1 MKEVF
6 EYILS
11 LFKSRIFPLIL
22 VFAILVGVLINR
34 LFGLQIINGES
45 YVKDLSSSIQ
55 KDMSVAATR
64 GRIFDKNGVLLA
76 YNDLAYA
83 VRISDSGKYNNN
95 AEKNE
100 KLNASIDKTLDII
113 EAKGDTYS
121 NDFPIVYEDGQ
132 YVFNIKDNELLR
144 FLRDIYGKRSISELS
159 DEERNV
165 TAQELFRQLCE
176 KYAVVVASDSSK
188 NQATVLSSTVSF
200 LKSQG
205 YMVEAAGFSVDHA
218 LMIVNLRRYMS
229 ANSYNRYISF
239 TIANEVSDET
249 VAAILESSDDL
260 TGVTVEEQYIRRYVD
275 SVYCSQILGYTGTVS
290 TSELETLGDKYD
302 SNDTVG
308 KSGIEKSMESVL
320 SGTKGERQVYVDT
333 VGRIT
338 EVLGETD
345 PETGN
350 DVYLTIDI
358 NLQKNLYNAIED
370 RLVQILLTYMTSGDT
385 KYSYTSNGSVDT
397 VYILAK
403 EVYFALIDNNIVSI
417 KHIAEQSTDTEAQV
431 YSAFLSK
438 QDSTMDW
445 IRSEL
450 ADGDTPYGKLSEEQQ
465 LYIWYVYTSLKDRGV
480 FNTSNVDTTDD
491 VYKDWTQADG
501 TSLKELLTHGIAKNW
516 INLNVFST
524 EQYTSLQES
533 YDALLDYIDGYLRE
547 DTSFFKKMYKYMINS
562 GSISG
567 RQVCM
572 LLYEQGVLDMNSENS
587 RYSALAA
594 GSLGAYDFMTY
605 AISNKIITPA
615 QLALEPCSA
624 SAVVTN
630 PKNGDIIAM
639 VSYPSYDNNKL
650 SGSVDAKY
658 FNSLINDKA
667 SPMLN
672 RATQSFTAPGSTYK
686 PCTTIA
692 GMDTGIISSGTTF
705 YCSGSFDKVTPS
717 PKCWRLSGH
726 GGEVAATAIRDSC
739 NVFFYN
745 VGYNL
750 ACSKNGNYNSTYGTT
765 ILQKYSDLL
774 GLSTK
779 AGVEIEESEPMAS
792 NTNSVAS
799 AIGQGNHKYSTLNLA
814 RYVTTIATSG
824 TCYNLTLVDK
834 ITDSDGNLI
843 EDNHADVDHQ
853 VELSSNIWSTVHEGM
868 MLAGNSYSTI
878 AKLGLKIAAKSGTAQ
893 ENTNEPDHSLLVT
906 YSPYDDPQ
914 ICVSVC
920 IQHGYSSTTS
930 MDLTADVY
938 KIYYG
943 ME

>member
-76 YNDLAYA
+76 YNDIAYA

-176 KYAVVVASDSSK
+176 KYEVVVAFDSSK

-547 DTSFFKKMYKYMINS
+547 DTSFYKKMYKYMINS

>member
-176 KYAVVVASDSSK
+176 KYDVVVASDSSK

-465 LYIWYVYTSLKDRGV
+465 LYIWYVYTGLKDRGV

-547 DTSFFKKMYKYMINS
+547 DTSFYKKMYKYMINS

>member
-176 KYAVVVASDSSK
+176 KYEVVVASDSSK

-547 DTSFFKKMYKYMINS
+547 DTSFYKKMYKYMINS

-868 MLAGNSYSTI
+868 MLAVNSYSTI

>member
-22 VFAILVGVLINR
+22 IFAILVGVLINR

-176 KYAVVVASDSSK
+176 KYEVVVASDSSK

-547 DTSFFKKMYKYMINS
+547 DTSFYKKMYKYMINS

>member
-1 MKEVF
+1 MFSSIIDYLKT
-6 EYILS
+6 LMR
-11 LFKSRIFPLIL
+11 SRIFTLIVVYVVL
-22 VFAILVGVLINR
+22 FSILVGR
-34 LFGLQIINGES
+34 LFYLQIVQGEAYDEQATIKNEKQKTIKSSRGKIYDCNGKLLASNEQSYAITLEDTGEIESNKQMNEMILKCINLIEKNGDKVTVDFPITIDKKGRFKFTVDKNAQLRFKREIYFCKS
-45 YVKDLSSSIQ
+45 VDELTDEQKNMTAEECFRYIRTSTAVNAIHFFDPLTEKNKNEADAQEKYEQNYDDATALKIMAIRYALMMNTYQKYEPITISSDVSLN
-55 KDMSVAATR
+55 SVAA
-64 GRIFDKNGVLLA
+64 IKEN
-76 YNDLAYA
+76 
-83 VRISDSGKYNNN
+83 S
-95 AEKNE
+95 
-100 KLNASIDKTLDII
+100 ASLIGIDVSE
-113 EAKGDTYS
+113 EAKRVYYDSTY
-121 NDFPIVYEDGQ
+121 
-132 YVFNIKDNELLR
+132 
-144 FLRDIYGKRSISELS
+144 
-159 DEERNV
+159 
-165 TAQELFRQLCE
+165 
-176 KYAVVVASDSSK
+176 
-188 NQATVLSSTVSF
+188 
-200 LKSQG
+200 
-205 YMVEAAGFSVDHA
+205 FSH
-218 LMIVNLRRYMS
+218 I
-229 ANSYNRYISF
+229 I
-239 TIANEVSDET
+239 
-249 VAAILESSDDL
+249 
-260 TGVTVEEQYIRRYVD
+260 
-275 SVYCSQILGYTGTVS
+275 GYTGLIS
-290 TSELETLGDKYD
+290 SDTLASMKENGDNTYTAAD
-302 SNDTVG
+302 QIG
-308 KSGIEKSMESVL
+308 KSGIESTFEEQLRGKKGSETLVIDSSSRVVE
-320 SGTKGERQVYVDT
+320 TKDHKDATAGKD
-333 VGRIT
+333 I
-338 EVLGETD
+338 
-345 PETGN
+345 
-350 DVYLTIDI
+350 YLTIDAD
-358 NLQKNLYNAIED
+358 LQSAVYQLTEKAIAGVLISKLNNSKSAGSKGKDAKNIRVPIYDVYCAIIENSLVDIAKFSNPDASSLEKSVYQTFTREKKNSLKAVKRYLSYNNKTTTKKMSDTNAEYMDYIYSMLRKNEVIATDKMDKSDDMYNQYANEKISLSEFLIYAISHNWIDLEM
-370 RLVQILLTYMTSGDT
+370 LNVGDDY
-385 KYSYTSNGSVDT
+385 YSTEEIYSKIVE
-397 VYILAK
+397 YIL
-403 EVYFALIDNNIVSI
+403 EELND
-417 KHIAEQSTDTEAQV
+417 
-431 YSAFLSK
+431 
-438 QDSTMDW
+438 DS
-445 IRSEL
+445 
-450 ADGDTPYGKLSEEQQ
+450 
-465 LYIWYVYTSLKDRGV
+465 
-480 FNTSNVDTTDD
+480 
-491 VYKDWTQADG
+491 
-501 TSLKELLTHGIAKNW
+501 
-516 INLNVFST
+516 
-524 EQYTSLQES
+524 S
-533 YDALLDYIDGYLRE
+533 YD
-547 DTSFFKKMYKYMINS
+547 KKVYHTLIYNDQ
-562 GSISG
+562 ISG